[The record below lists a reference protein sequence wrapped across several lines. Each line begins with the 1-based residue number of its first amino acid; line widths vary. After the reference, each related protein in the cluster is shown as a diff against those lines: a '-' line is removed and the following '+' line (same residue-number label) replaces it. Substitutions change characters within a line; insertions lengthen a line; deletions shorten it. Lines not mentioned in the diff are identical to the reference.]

1 MPAPFTKAITQHVV
15 SIRVNGQTVGY
26 MQSWNADQSRD
37 LTRVYEINAATSGR
51 CVEVVPG
58 NVGGD
63 SLDISR
69 YDIYRRLLWRAFGF
83 EASIVHLADHL
94 RPFDVKEI
102 WKTPQGDTYGTLYTG
117 CWFSSTGRNMASTG
131 ADRIVMA
138 AAKMEVTDRLP
149 LR

>member
-26 MQSWNADQSRD
+26 IQSWNATQTRG
-37 LTRVYEINAATSGR
+37 LMRVYELNAATSGR
-51 CVEVVPG
+51 CVEVVPN
-58 NVGGD
+58 NVEAD
-63 SLDISR
+63 SLDITR
-69 YDIYRRLLWRAFGF
+69 YDIYRRLMWRAFGF

-102 WKTPQGDTYGTLYTG
+102 WKTPQGDNYGTLYTG
-117 CWFSSTGRNMASTG
+117 CWFSDTGRNMAATG
-131 ADRIVMA
+131 DRVIMA
-138 AAKMEVTDRLP
+138 TAKMEVTDRLP